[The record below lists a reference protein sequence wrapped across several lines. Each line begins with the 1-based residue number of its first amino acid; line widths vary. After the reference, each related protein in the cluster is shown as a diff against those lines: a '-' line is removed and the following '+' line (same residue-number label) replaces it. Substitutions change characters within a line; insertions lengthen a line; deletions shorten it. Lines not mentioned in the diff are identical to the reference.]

1 MLARAFTAIGLVG
14 VVMAVVVSIADVGRV
29 GADAC
34 ATLELAGSTL
44 EVRCSGKTKVRTR
57 KQARQ
62 RRCGI
67 VSGLPSAL
75 TAVRWFIGS
84 VATVVLSVTLPPKGN
99 ALVILTHELERKRIH
114 GTVNILSGMVGKTKG
129 IRLT

>member
-1 MLARAFTAIGLVG
+1 MCPCVLARAFTAIGLVG

-34 ATLELAGSTL
+34 ATLELAGSAL
-44 EVRCSGKTKVRTR
+44 EFGCSGKTEVWTR
-57 KQARQ
+57 EQAG
-62 RRCGI
+62 RRCYGI
-67 VSGLPSAL
+67 FSAL

-114 GTVNILSGMVGKTKG
+114 VVVNVLSAMVGKNKG
-129 IRLT
+129 IQLT